1 MTLPIYVETNGN
13 PTSTSPSLRYC
24 SPGQQ
29 DTKLEAPD
37 PCSSETRRR
46 LERSESRASAAQ
58 DRAYQLERQLEDAL
72 RARKAAEQ
80 DAATFKARS
89 TAAQR
94 SLDLQKADSEEAKSQ
109 HVVQIDRKTAETDR
123 LKASLQRRSTE
134 IEGLKRDLQLR
145 DDRLAAVER
154 GSNEK
159 TLAVS
164 EELKSTRERLGGA
177 ERALSRLEADNADL
191 RGRHASLLRDTTSLR
206 EALSAS
212 EAERRGLKERER
224 ELMEK
229 LQAAVAAVAQ
239 QDSAKLA
246 VSEAVRE
253 AQLASSQCASLEAKI
268 DTLKAALAAEQSAFS
283 RLKEKAQRKLD
294 AAAGEV
300 ATLKSKLEGKDRQLT
315 LAQELVHESEKEA
328 DARVA
333 EAAADVTAVNTK
345 IKAVERELQ
354 AEKRRVVKCKEEAEE
369 AGKERI
375 DMELAAQALKYDR
388 RVQELELQ
396 LSHLHCSGSNSCG
409 GGGCVVGPSSVSY
422 CATHAAVTGCSSHH
436 HHLSKTS
443 CLAAPSL
450 LDYIPRN
457 EATRM
462 MEARLVAREAECNA
476 AAAAKLAATEREWSW
491 RLESKESEAVAAA
504 ERLLTVK
511 SKLAAVET
519 DHAAAVA
526 VLEADKANLTEQCNK
541 LKGVCIE
548 LKAGAEE
555 TRSELTHLH
564 REMEEQGKSA
574 AATERQHQREIAGL
588 GEKLKATEEEL
599 LVVTGLLTAAQ
610 RRIQGLT
617 GDVDRLNGEKDRYA
631 TEALSASE
639 RSASEKSQR
648 TAVEGEV
655 TELRSQLRE
664 LIVYRGTIHKKL
676 DALEEDRDGLKRD
689 LNTVQQTVVALK
701 TKWSCAKSGVEQTE
715 RELMEQLSGV
725 KRALKETD
733 MQLQHAL
740 AEKGNKSKAL
750 MEANNIAAELSQRLA
765 AEQRRCRQIEEEAK
779 QRIAYIHQA
788 AEVHSQR
795 DAEQR
800 VQGEAAAAATA
811 AATERRLRDAAVAP
825 LESEVARLRARL
837 ADVQKSHA
845 LELAALESSA
855 GAGGARTQQRQQ
867 RVAGG
872 NGGGSPAVVGSTMK
886 KTGNILSSTTATS
899 TLPPLIPSSSPR
911 SSLGLRPSDNDVF

>member
-13 PTSTSPSLRYC
+13 PTSTISPLKSR
-24 SPGQQ
+24 SPDHQ
-29 DTKLEAPD
+29 DTKLDAPD
-37 PCSSETRRR
+37 PSSLETRRR
-46 LERSESRASAAQ
+46 LERSESRASAAE
-58 DRAYQLERQLEDAL
+58 DRAYQLEHQLEDVL

-80 DAATFKARS
+80 DAAAFKARF
-89 TAAQR
+89 TVAQR
-94 SLDLQKADSEEAKSQ
+94 ALDLQKADSEETKSQ
-109 HVVQIDRKTAETDR
+109 HVVQMDRKTAEADR
-123 LKASLQRRSTE
+123 LQASLQRRSTE

-154 GSNEK
+154 RSNEK
-159 TLAVS
+159 NLAVS
-164 EELKSTRERLGGA
+164 EELKSTRERLSGA

-253 AQLASSQCASLEAKI
+253 AQLASSQRASLEAKI
-268 DTLKAALAAEQSAFS
+268 DTLKAALVAEQSAFS

-294 AAAGEV
+294 ATAGEV
-300 ATLKSKLEGKDRQLT
+300 ATLKSKLEGKDRQLS
-315 LAQELVHESEKEA
+315 LAQEAVHEAEKEA

-333 EAAADVTAVNTK
+333 EATTDVTAVNSK

-354 AEKRRVVKCKEEAEE
+354 AEKRRVAKCKEEAEE

-396 LSHLHCSGSNSCG
+396 LSHLHCSSSSSCC
-409 GGGCVVGPSSVSY
+409 CVVGPSSVSC
-422 CATHAAVTGCSSHH
+422 CATHAATAAAAGRHH
-436 HHLSKTS
+436 HLSHLSKTS

-457 EATRM
+457 EATRL

-491 RLESKESEAVAAA
+491 RLESKESEAAAA
-504 ERLLTVK
+504 TERLLTVK
-511 SKLAAVET
+511 SNLAAAET
-519 DHAAAVA
+519 NHAAAVA
-526 VLEADKANLTEQCNK
+526 VLEADKVNLTEQCNK
-541 LKGVCIE
+541 LKCVCTE

-555 TRSELTHLH
+555 TRSELTRLH
-564 REMEEQGKSA
+564 REMEEQGKATA
-574 AATERQHQREIAGL
+574 AAERQHQRKIAGL
-588 GEKLKATEEEL
+588 EEKLKVTEEEL
-599 LVVTGLLTAAQ
+599 VAVTASLTAAQ
-610 RRIQGLT
+610 RRIQGLNI
-617 GDVDRLNGEKDRYA
+617 DVDRLNGEKDRYA
-631 TEALSASE
+631 TEALSATE
-639 RSASEKSQR
+639 RLASEKSQR

-655 TELRSQLRE
+655 TELRSQLKD
-664 LIVYRGTIHKKL
+664 LIAYRGTLHKKL
-676 DALEEDRDGLKRD
+676 DSLEEESDGLKRD

-701 TKWSCAKSGVEQTE
+701 TKWSSAKSGAEKTE
-715 RELMEQLSGV
+715 RELMEQLSKV
-725 KRALKETD
+725 NRALKETD
-733 MQLQHAL
+733 MQLQYTL
-740 AEKGNKSKAL
+740 AEKSDKSKAL

-765 AEQRRCRQIEEEAK
+765 AEQHRCRQIEEEAK

-788 AEVHSQR
+788 AEVQSQR

-811 AATERRLRDAAVAP
+811 AATERRLRDAAVTP

-837 ADVQKSHA
+837 ADVQRSHA

-855 GAGGARTQQRQQ
+855 
-867 RVAGG
+867 VAGG
-872 NGGGSPAVVGSTMK
+872 GRKQQQQRTVGGNGSPAAVGPTMK
-886 KTGNILSSTTATS
+886 KTFIIPSSTTAT
-899 TLPPLIPSSSPR
+899 LPPIIIPSPPPR